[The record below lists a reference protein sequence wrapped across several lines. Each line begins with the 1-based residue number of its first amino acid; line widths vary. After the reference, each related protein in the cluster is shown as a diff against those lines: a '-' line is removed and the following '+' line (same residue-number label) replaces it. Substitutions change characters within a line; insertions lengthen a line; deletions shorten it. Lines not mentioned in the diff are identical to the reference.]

1 MSQVDVQIFGYLGSG
16 INHLRWLLLL
26 SNSYSI
32 NNTKDLKS
40 KVQYI
45 VDEVY
50 NNRTFETWI
59 SIEGGFRKKLLNNH
73 DINLLHNDLDDYSS
87 YLNTKSIF
95 LDRQPIECL
104 KHYFKFNSNLNGIIK
119 HHFLSSVD
127 INSKKIKKQLP
138 NGLVLSADFLT
149 KEILEDSIIST
160 IEQYL
165 NITIPIKAAKLIHKL
180 WFIKNK
186 QAEED
191 FLILIKELYERDN

>member
-95 LDRQPIECL
+95 YVI
-104 KHYFKFNSNLNGIIK
+104 
-119 HHFLSSVD
+119 
-127 INSKKIKKQLP
+127 
-138 NGLVLSADFLT
+138 
-149 KEILEDSIIST
+149 
-160 IEQYL
+160 
-165 NITIPIKAAKLIHKL
+165 
-180 WFIKNK
+180 
-186 QAEED
+186 
-191 FLILIKELYERDN
+191 